1 MSEFPALAERL
12 LEQARAAGVL
22 GTGSASEEDG
32 LLQAREISAL
42 RLNAD
47 LVILSA
53 CDTGARRLQGAEGIA
68 NLVRSFL
75 FAGARSVLASLW
87 SADDVATA
95 ALIKQFYGHLEKKQD
110 KGWALRQAKI
120 DLLKKYGDEAL
131 PYYWAGFTL
140 QGESASTVR

>member
-1 MSEFPALAERL
+1 MPGGRSPAS
-12 LEQARAAGVL
+12 G
-22 GTGSASEEDG
+22 EDG

-53 CDTGARRLQGAEGIA
+53 CDTGAGRLQGAEGIA

-87 SADDVATA
+87 SADDIATA
-95 ALIKQFYGHLEKKQD
+95 ALIKQFYGHLAKKQD
-110 KGWALRQAKI
+110 KGSPLRCAKI
-120 DLLKKYGDEAL
+120 DLLKKYGDQAL

-140 QGESASTVR
+140 QGEGGSTLPVSQ